1 MNRLPMP
8 PQSYA
13 GLVVLLMLAVVL
25 VGACGTSE
33 EMKQKSKGYYQEG
46 MASLEHDRQKS
57 YVSFQ
62 KAVQLDPRNKEAR
75 YGLGHILVY
84 QGKLSQAEREFREAI
99 KIDENYSEAHTYLG
113 QVLASQDRWDEAI
126 AEFRRALSNPLYSTP
141 DLARYQLGKALA
153 HEGDY
158 QGAMEAL
165 EDALVV
171 NPPNVPPAMLQLELG
186 RVYYKLGFERRAKDA
201 LTKVTTLDKNG
212 SYAAVAKE
220 LLARLKP

>member
-1 MNRLPMP
+1 
-8 PQSYA
+8 
-13 GLVVLLMLAVVL
+13 
-25 VGACGTSE
+25 
-33 EMKQKSKGYYQEG
+33 
-46 MASLEHDRQKS
+46 
-57 YVSFQ
+57 
-62 KAVQLDPRNKEAR
+62 
-75 YGLGHILVY
+75 
-84 QGKLSQAEREFREAI
+84 
-99 KIDENYSEAHTYLG
+99 
-113 QVLASQDRWDEAI
+113 VLASQDRWDEAI

-212 SYAAVAKE
+212 SYAAAAKE
-220 LLARLKP
+220 LLARPKP

>member
-1 MNRLPMP
+1 MNRSDSHLRM
-8 PQSYA
+8 SG
-13 GLVVLLMLAVVL
+13 GLVAVCLLTASFI
-25 VGACGTSE
+25 GGCATSE
-33 EMKQKSKGYYQEG
+33 ETKQKSKGYYQEG
-46 MASLEHDRQKS
+46 MASLERDRQKA

-62 KAVQLDPRNKEAR
+62 KAVQLDPENKEAR

-84 QGKLSQAEREFREAI
+84 QGKLHQAEAEFRAAT

-113 QVLASQDRWDEAI
+113 QVLAYQDRWPEAI
-126 AEFRRALSNPLYSTP
+126 TEFRRALSNPLYGTP
-141 DLARYQLGKALA
+141 DLARFHLGKALA

-186 RVYYKLGFERRAKDA
+186 KVYYKLGFERRAKEA
-201 LTKVTTLDKNG
+201 LTKVTTLDKSG
-212 SYAAVAKE
+212 PHAAAAKE
-220 LLARLKP
+220 ILARLKP

>member
-1 MNRLPMP
+1 
-8 PQSYA
+8 
-13 GLVVLLMLAVVL
+13 
-25 VGACGTSE
+25 
-33 EMKQKSKGYYQEG
+33 

-99 KIDENYSEAHTYLG
+99 EIDENYSEAHTYLG

-212 SYAAVAKE
+212 SYAAAAKE
-220 LLARLKP
+220 LLARPKP

>member
-1 MNRLPMP
+1 VNRVHL
-8 PQSYA
+8 SSKLCA
-13 GLVVLLMLAVVL
+13 GFVAPLMLTVAL
-25 VGACGTSE
+25 VGACATSD

-46 MASLEHDRQKS
+46 MASLEQDRQKA

-62 KAVQLDPRNKEAR
+62 KAVQLDPKNKEAR

-113 QVLASQDRWDEAI
+113 QVLASQDRWQEGI

-201 LTKVTTLDKNG
+201 LTQVTTLDKNG

-220 LLARLKP
+220 LLAKLKP